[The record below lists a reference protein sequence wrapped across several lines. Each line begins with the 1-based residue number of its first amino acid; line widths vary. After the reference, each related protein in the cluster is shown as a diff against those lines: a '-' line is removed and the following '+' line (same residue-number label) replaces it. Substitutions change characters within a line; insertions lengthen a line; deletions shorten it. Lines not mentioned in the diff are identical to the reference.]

1 MRQLFIGRVCEV
13 EAFERTLFMIRKRAG
28 RMAAK
33 EGSDFYVASCS
44 AKTVVYKG
52 LALPERLG
60 SFLPRDLHEEEVK
73 SSIAL
78 VHSRFSTNTF
88 PTWERAHP

>member
-1 MRQLFIGRVCEV
+1 MRDDKLASRRGFG
-13 EAFERTLFMIRKRAG
+13 G
-28 RMAAK
+28 
-33 EGSDFYVASCS
+33 DFYVASLS
-44 AKTVVYKG
+44 SKSVVYKG

-60 SFLPRDLHEEEVK
+60 QFYLDLTDDRYR
-73 SSIAL
+73 SRIAL